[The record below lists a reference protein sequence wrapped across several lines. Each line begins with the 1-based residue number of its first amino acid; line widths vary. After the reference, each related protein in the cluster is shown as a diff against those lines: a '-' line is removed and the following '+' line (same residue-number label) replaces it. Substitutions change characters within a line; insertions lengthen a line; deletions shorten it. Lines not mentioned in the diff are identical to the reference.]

1 MPKTRGAPDF
11 TLFITVLALVSF
23 GVVMVFSASM
33 YSGLVNYHDS
43 FHFLKLQ
50 VVWVILG
57 LAAMVFAMNYDYRN
71 LRRLAGPA
79 LAVALVLLVAVLV
92 PGVGKEV
99 SGARR
104 WFIVG
109 PLVFTPSELV
119 KLCVVVFF
127 AFGLSRR
134 RENLQNLRSM
144 MPFLVLLGVACGLI
158 LIEPD
163 MGTAVTLAGTVLVMF
178 FAAGANLGSLAG
190 LGLAGLGLAVSAIA
204 AAPYRINRV
213 TGFLN
218 PWKDLQGQ
226 GYQIVQSLY
235 ALGSGGL
242 FGVGLGQS
250 KLKFLWLPASHT
262 DFIFAI
268 VGEEL
273 GFLGATMLIMLFGI
287 FAWRGYKIAL
297 TAPDPF
303 AALLAAGLT
312 TGIVLQ
318 AVINMG
324 VVTSSLPVTGIP
336 LPLVSYGGTSVVFTL
351 VGVGILLNISRFCGE
366 KQGAS

>member
-1 MPKTRGAPDF
+1 MTMHRETPDF

-33 YSGLVNYHDS
+33 YSALTTYHDS
-43 FHFLKLQ
+43 FYFLKRQL
-50 VVWVILG
+50 VWVVLG
-57 LAAMVFAMNYDYRN
+57 LGAMIFAMNFDYRN
-71 LRRLAGPA
+71 LRRLAAPA
-79 LAVALVLLVAVLV
+79 LVVGFALLLVVLV
-92 PGVGKEV
+92 PGVGKQV
-99 SGARR
+99 YGAQR
-104 WFIVG
+104 WIIVG

-119 KLCVVVFF
+119 KLCLVIFT
-127 AFGLSRR
+127 AFGLARR
-134 RENLQNLRSM
+134 RDSLQTMRGL
-144 MPFLVLLGVACGLI
+144 MPFLVLLGLACGLI
-158 LIEPD
+158 LLEPD
-163 MGTAVTLAGTVLVMF
+163 LGTAVTLAGTIFIMF
-178 FAAGANLGSLAG
+178 FAAGANLRSLGFLGMVGVAG
-190 LGLAGLGLAVSAIA
+190 VGAAIV
-204 AAPYRINRV
+204 AAPYRMSR
-213 TGFLN
+213 FLAFLD
-218 PWKDLQGQ
+218 PWKSPQGV
-226 GYQIVQSLY
+226 GYHIIQSLY

-273 GFLGATMLIMLFGI
+273 GFLGATMLIALFGV
-287 FAWRGYKIAL
+287 FAWRGYKIAV

-303 AALLAAGLT
+303 ASLLAAGLT
-312 TGIVLQ
+312 TGIILQ

-351 VGVGILLNISRFCGE
+351 LGVGILLNISRFCVE
-366 KQGAS
+366 K